1 MAEASA
7 LAMATDTEN
16 WLTGWRKQLGRH
28 LVKVGKALASEAD
41 AQPEESHQPAQPQP
55 EEPGEDS
62 YEVVL
67 PPTEP
72 QPQPETTIEVVS
84 DKPQVDEQIRQL
96 FYAALEARTPDNLI
110 EFVEFCNR
118 FRRHSIFNARLI
130 QTQRRGA
137 RACATAA
144 EWHRTGRWVLPDAQP
159 IIILWP
165 FGPTAYVYDVE
176 DTGPVHDRATIG
188 DPFAATTSIPVS
200 KISEAIDRLVNGC
213 ASNKQFHIEIVGERL
228 GFSFAGS
235 ASAQGTLPMSLPADA
250 VGAAHDRAKAEL
262 AEALLVS
269 PAGAKK
275 PRWIPSWRVKMND
288 RMTPPEQLVTVA
300 HELGHIF
307 CGHLGGC
314 GGLHDQSGWPERRG
328 LGHHEKEMEA
338 EAVAWL
344 IAQRAGVLA
353 ASAAYLRR
361 HVEQGQ
367 TAQVDTALVAKA
379 AGRIE
384 GLAGLRYAKT

>member
-1 MAEASA
+1 MMSAEA
-7 LAMATDTEN
+7 EV
-16 WLTGWRKQLGRH
+16 WFTGWRTRLGRR
-28 LVKVGKALASEAD
+28 LIKLGKALASEAAVAPEASPLEPQAVEPEMSLPPAQAVD
-41 AQPEESHQPAQPQP
+41 PEVSFPPTQAQPDTVEEVAP
-55 EEPGEDS
+55 
-62 YEVVL
+62 
-67 PPTEP
+67 
-72 QPQPETTIEVVS
+72 
-84 DKPQVDEQIRQL
+84 DKPPAEDQIRQL
-96 FYAALEARTPDNLI
+96 FYAALEAQTPDNLI

-165 FGPTAYVYDVE
+165 FGPTAHVYDIE

-188 DPFAATTSIPVS
+188 DPFAATTSVPVK

-213 ASNKQFHIEIVGERL
+213 AGNKQFHIEVVGERL

-235 ASAQGTLPMSLPADA
+235 ASAQGTLPVTLPADA
-250 VGAAHDRAKAEL
+250 AGTAHDKAKAEL

-288 RMTPPEQLVTVA
+288 RMTPPEQLVTIA

-314 GGLHDQSGWPERRG
+314 GGLHDQSGWPERRA

-344 IAQRAGVLA
+344 IAERAGVLS

-361 HVEQGQ
+361 HVEQGK

-384 GLAGLRYAKT
+384 SLAGLRYIQTHV